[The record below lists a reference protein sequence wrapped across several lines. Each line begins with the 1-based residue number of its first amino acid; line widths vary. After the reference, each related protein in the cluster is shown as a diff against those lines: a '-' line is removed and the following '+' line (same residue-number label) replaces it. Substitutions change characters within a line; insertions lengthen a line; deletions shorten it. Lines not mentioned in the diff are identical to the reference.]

1 MVLKQVIAT
10 DRPTV
15 TQKLFRRHSG
25 FEFNETEIRR
35 DQVRLQRYYQRR
47 GFLDVNVEFEVT
59 VRDKEWQKEVVFHIH
74 EGEPTT
80 VRTANVTIDADEEVA
95 NEISEARTFQR
106 AKERHSFIPGNRYQ
120 SIQQPDV
127 EGLFLE
133 VVGNLGYAWPEVQI
147 ETEIDSVANRADVEI
162 ILRPN
167 SKTYFSEFTI
177 EGDLSVPERV
187 VFRKMGIKEGDVY
200 SRNAVQEAQRNIFN
214 HHLFRFATLTLPEQ
228 EKDSTLKVNLRV
240 REHPQ
245 RTIQTSI
252 GFGQED
258 LLRGQVSWQHR
269 NINGRGHRF
278 GANARASF
286 IEQRLSTDYLVPY
299 VFNPKSS
306 NVTSLFG
313 VHRLEPS
320 FELFQAGFNN
330 SLIYQ
335 ADRSSTVSLS
345 YEYSFNEELS
355 RDRDASMPD
364 SVLNYNSSSVTLSGY
379 YSEGFLRDQ
388 RGWVVQPTLE
398 LSGSFGEAS
407 FTYQKLSLDVR
418 RYTPI
423 TNSLTLAARVN
434 SGVIF
439 YTQQD
444 SLPSNIRFFSG
455 GTNSTRGWSRQQ
467 LGPSRPSFDENGNFS
482 GYVPV
487 GGRAA
492 FTFNFELRQ
501 DISEVIPNVGLAA
514 FLDGGQVWRAL
525 DRIDERPIQFGA
537 GGGLRYQSP
546 IGPIRIDV
554 AYKLNPTDQD
564 LNIFN
569 GQDFGSPRDRIG
581 IHFSIG
587 QAF

>member
-1 MVLKQVIAT
+1 
-10 DRPTV
+10 
-15 TQKLFRRHSG
+15 
-25 FEFNETEIRR
+25 
-35 DQVRLQRYYQRR
+35 
-47 GFLDVNVEFEVT
+47 
-59 VRDKEWQKEVVFHIH
+59 
-74 EGEPTT
+74 
-80 VRTANVTIDADEEVA
+80 
-95 NEISEARTFQR
+95 
-106 AKERHSFIPGNRYQ
+106 
-120 SIQQPDV
+120 
-127 EGLFLE
+127 
-133 VVGNLGYAWPEVQI
+133 
-147 ETEIDSVANRADVEI
+147 
-162 ILRPN
+162 
-167 SKTYFSEFTI
+167 
-177 EGDLSVPERV
+177 
-187 VFRKMGIKEGDVY
+187 MGIKEGDVY

>member
-1 MVLKQVIAT
+1 MVLKQIIAT

-15 TQKLFRRHSG
+15 AQKLFRRHSG

-35 DQVRLQRYYQRR
+35 DQVRLQRYYERR
-47 GFLDVNVEFEVT
+47 GFLDVTVEYEVT
-59 VRDKEWQKEVVFHIH
+59 DRDKEWQKEVVFYIH
-74 EGEPTT
+74 EGVPTT
-80 VRTANVTIDADEEVA
+80 IRTANVSIDADEEVVS
-95 NEISEARTFQR
+95 EISEARSFQR

-133 VVGNLGYAWPEVQI
+133 VAGNLGYAWPEIEI
-147 ETEIDSVANRADVEI
+147 ETEIDSVGNRADVEI

-167 SKTYFSEFTI
+167 SKTYFTEFTI
-177 EGDLSVPERV
+177 DGDLSVPERV
-187 VFRKMGIKEGDVY
+187 VLRKMGIKEGDVF

-228 EKDSTLKVNLRV
+228 ERDSTLHVNLRV
-240 REHPQ
+240 REHPK

-269 NINGRGHRF
+269 NINGTGHRY

-286 IEQRLSTDYLVPY
+286 IEQRLSTDYLIPY

-320 FELFQAGFNN
+320 YELFQAGLNN

-335 ADRSSTVSLS
+335 VNRTSTASLS

-355 RDRDASMPD
+355 RDTVASLPD
-364 SVLNYNSSSVTLSGY
+364 SVLNYNTSSITLSGY

-388 RGWVVQPTLE
+388 RGWVVQPTIE
-398 LSGSFGEAS
+398 LSGTFGEAS
-407 FTYQKLSLDVR
+407 FSYQKLTLDVR

-423 TNSLTLAARVN
+423 TNSLTFAARVN

-444 SLPSNIRFFSG
+444 SLPSNIRYFSG
-455 GTNSTRGWSRQQ
+455 GTNSTRGWSRQR
-467 LGPSRPSFDENGNFS
+467 LGPSRPSFDEKGDFS

-492 FTFNFELRQ
+492 FTFNFEFRQ
-501 DISEVIPNVGLAA
+501 DISELIPNIGLAA

-537 GGGLRYQSP
+537 GGGLRYNSP
-546 IGPIRIDV
+546 IGPVRIDV
-554 AYKLNPTDQD
+554 AYKINPTDQD

-569 GQDFGSPRDRIG
+569 GVDYGSPRDRIG